1 MLFSGCCFI
10 YTGHLGWVVGC
21 QAPSITWTITREI
34 MFSCY
39 PLCLVTAPLLPC
51 LWIRPVRL
59 VFSIVFIFVSSLV
72 STTLV
77 GQLRLKYTRAVFM
90 CVWRVLNGVRGVYF
104 HFLGEKYDCLR
115 CHCPLTC
122 PAGWKG
128 FLTHPSH
135 ASALQSIRGAGQTQ
149 GRLGIWISHPPHQ
162 SDCNIC
168 WKPASAVNP
177 LNIPAGIPVLG
188 GVIGTCVCN
197 SVANQNIRKAT
208 WGSSAGLF
216 RWHHLHLFPGRFRI
230 ALRTCDLHNL
240 QSDCR
245 WQHLKS
251 HTSGR
256 VEALGCRHVCIFRL
270 LFLWVYLDRIDLEDC
285 WELAQL
291 SLGKAFGGVIWSDW
305 DLVSYL
311 LSYNGRKRRR
321 LAPGTVQI
329 LDYEVWPFTQPQ
341 Y

>member
-1 MLFSGCCFI
+1 MKPRRRDSLSDNPGARRHLQPFPSSLSGSLMLFSGCCFI

-39 PLCLVTAPLLPC
+39 PPCLVTSPLLPC

-115 CHCPLTC
+115 CHCPLTY

-149 GRLGIWISHPPHQ
+149 GRLGIWISHPHINQ
-162 SDCNIC
+162 T
-168 WKPASAVNP
+168 
-177 LNIPAGIPVLG
+177 
-188 GVIGTCVCN
+188 VI
-197 SVANQNIRKAT
+197 
-208 WGSSAGLF
+208 SAGN
-216 RWHHLHLFPGRFRI
+216 LHL
-230 ALRTCDLHNL
+230 L
-240 QSDCR
+240 
-245 WQHLKS
+245 
-251 HTSGR
+251 
-256 VEALGCRHVCIFRL
+256 
-270 LFLWVYLDRIDLEDC
+270 
-285 WELAQL
+285 
-291 SLGKAFGGVIWSDW
+291 
-305 DLVSYL
+305 
-311 LSYNGRKRRR
+311 
-321 LAPGTVQI
+321 
-329 LDYEVWPFTQPQ
+329 
-341 Y
+341 